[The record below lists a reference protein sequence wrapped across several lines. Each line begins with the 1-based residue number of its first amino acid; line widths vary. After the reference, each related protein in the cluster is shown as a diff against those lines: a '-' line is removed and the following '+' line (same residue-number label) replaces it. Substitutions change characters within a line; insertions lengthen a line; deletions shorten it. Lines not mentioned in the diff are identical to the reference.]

1 MWRTVHVA
9 IHVSRHDASHSLS
22 YVITDAAVIAI
33 FVAAFAN
40 SATIGYQSTRLIQ
53 SFFNDAASIPCEQAS
68 PHRITKPPI
77 RNHLLG
83 IIFMLQTLNIF
94 DLSKANIRIL
104 HYTWFAFF
112 MTFVVWLG
120 LGPMMPFIQEA
131 VGLTDQQAKV
141 LLILNVAMTIPAR
154 IVVGMLVDKL
164 GPRIMYTS
172 ILILGGV
179 ISIAFAWA
187 DSYGQLALLRFLSG
201 FIGAGFVVGIRMIGE
216 WFPAKQTGLAQG
228 IYGGWG
234 NFGAAGAAMSLPFI
248 AANIGTSDGW
258 RIAITAASI
267 TAIAY
272 GTLYYFIVSNTPKG
286 STYFKPKKTGA
297 MEVTSK
303 GDLFM
308 YIFMN
313 IPLFL
318 ALGILTWKLSPN
330 NMGLLDQATSYF
342 IYATLLVIYAIQV
355 WKIWHI
361 NSHVLKSPVPDLH
374 RYKFKQVAILDFAY
388 LVTFGTELAVV
399 SMLAMFYVTWFDVP
413 KVTAALLAGIYPFI
427 NLVARP
433 GGGWISDKIGRK
445 LTLGIVFAGITGS
458 FLLLGLVEKSWPVW
472 MVVAVSII
480 GGIFS
485 KAGSGAVYAMVPLV
499 QRRMTGQIA
508 GMAGAF
514 GNVGAVMFLT
524 VNSLVDYDRFFLFI
538 GIIAAFVFMLILFF
552 LEEPK
557 GQIVEIMPDGTVQ
570 MIEVT

>member
-1 MWRTVHVA
+1 MSQR
-9 IHVSRHDASHSLS
+9 
-22 YVITDAAVIAI
+22 
-33 FVAAFAN
+33 
-40 SATIGYQSTRLIQ
+40 
-53 SFFNDAASIPCEQAS
+53 
-68 PHRITKPPI
+68 
-77 RNHLLG
+77 
-83 IIFMLQTLNIF
+83 LNIF
-94 DLSKANIRIL
+94 HLKQANIRIL

-120 LGPMMPFIQEA
+120 LGPIMPFIKEA
-131 VGLTDQQAKV
+131 LDLSDQQAKV

-164 GPRIMYTS
+164 GPRIMYTG
-172 ILILGGV
+172 ILVLGGL
-179 ISIAFAWA
+179 ISIVFAWSN
-187 DSYGQLALLRFLSG
+187 SYEQLAILRFLSG

-216 WFPAKQTGLAQG
+216 WFPARQTGLAQG

-234 NFGAAGAAMSLPFI
+234 NFGAAGAAGTLPFI
-248 AANIGTSDGW
+248 AASVGGDNGW

-267 TAIAY
+267 AAIAY
-272 GTLYYFIVSNTPKG
+272 GLLYYTRVRNTPKG

-297 MEVTSK
+297 MEITSG
-303 GDLFM
+303 GDLLLYM
-308 YIFMN
+308 LMN

-318 ALGILTWKLSPN
+318 ALGLLTWKLSPGH
-330 NMGLLDQATSYF
+330 MGLIGETTTWL
-342 IYATLLVIYAIQV
+342 IYLGLVGLYGVQL

-361 NSHVLKSPVPDLH
+361 NGHVLKEPVPELH

-399 SMLAMFYVTWFDVP
+399 SMLAMFYVNWFDVP

-427 NLVARP
+427 NLFARP

-445 LTLGIVFAGITGS
+445 LTLGIAFAGITAS
-458 FLLLGLVEKSWPVW
+458 FLVLGLVDHGWPVG
-472 MVVAVSII
+472 MVVAMTIV

-508 GMAGAF
+508 GMVGAF
-514 GNVGAVMFLT
+514 GNVGAVIFLT
-524 VNSLVDYDRFFLFI
+524 VNSLVEYDQFFLFI
-538 GIIAAFVFMLILFF
+538 GAVSGFVLLLILAF

-557 GQIVEIMPDGTVQ
+557 GQTAEIMPDGTVQ
-570 MIEVT
+570 MIDVK

>member
-1 MWRTVHVA
+1 MP
-9 IHVSRHDASHSLS
+9 
-22 YVITDAAVIAI
+22 
-33 FVAAFAN
+33 
-40 SATIGYQSTRLIQ
+40 QQ
-53 SFFNDAASIPCEQAS
+53 
-68 PHRITKPPI
+68 
-77 RNHLLG
+77 
-83 IIFMLQTLNIF
+83 LNIL
-94 DLSKANIRIL
+94 DLGQANIRIL

-120 LGPMMPFIQEA
+120 LGPMMPFIKEA
-131 VGLTDQQAKV
+131 LSLTDQQAKV

-154 IVVGMLVDKL
+154 IIVGMLVDKL
-164 GPRIMYTS
+164 GPRIMYTG
-172 ILILGGV
+172 ILISGGA

-187 DSYGQLALLRFLSG
+187 EGYEQLALLRFLSG

-248 AANIGTSDGW
+248 AASVGDSDGW
-258 RIAITAASI
+258 RIALTAASI
-267 TAIAY
+267 AAMAY
-272 GTLYYFIVSNTPKG
+272 GSLYYFIVSNTPKG

-297 MEVTSK
+297 MEVTSP
-303 GDLFM
+303 GDLLL
-308 YIFMN
+308 YILMN

-318 ALGILTWKLSPN
+318 ALGVLTWKLSPT
-330 NMGLLDQATSYF
+330 NMGLIDQATTY
-342 IYATLLVIYAIQV
+342 VIYGALVLIYWVQV
-355 WKIWHI
+355 WKIWQI
-361 NSHVLKSPVPDLH
+361 NGHVLKTPVPELH

-399 SMLAMFYVTWFDVP
+399 SMLAMFYVSWFDVP
-413 KVTAALLAGIYPFI
+413 KINAALLAGIYPFI

-445 LTLGIVFAGITGS
+445 LTLGITFTGITAS
-458 FLLLGLVEKSWPVW
+458 FLVLGLVEKSWPLW
-472 MVVAVSII
+472 MIVAITIV

-524 VNSLVDYDRFFLFI
+524 VNSMVDYDQFFLFI
-538 GIIAAFVFMLILFF
+538 GMVAAFVLMLILFF

-557 GQIVEIMPDGTVQ
+557 GQTAEIMPDGTVQ
-570 MIEVT
+570 MIDVK